1 MPTQQR
7 RTLQPICTTQAWQLY
22 LIQWSIR
29 SPHTVAPGAHAASV
43 GLPKKPQPAAHG
55 AGGGGEAPG
64 ACWRMLR
71 TCFGSYTTYSWPP
84 EKSFVPPETNVARRR
99 RRKDVAL
106 ALAFLY
112 RGKTRARARARART
126 VIMTARTMIMT
137 IIELPLVST
146 ANPTAHGDIG
156 GGRDGGDGG
165 DGGGGEGDGG
175 GGEGGGGEGGG
186 GGSSGGGGVGLG
198 LCPPPQISSI
208 KVTHHVQRP
217 IDQAAA
223 HLLIRICARGGHA

>member
-1 MPTQQR
+1 
-7 RTLQPICTTQAWQLY
+7 
-22 LIQWSIR
+22 
-29 SPHTVAPGAHAASV
+29 
-43 GLPKKPQPAAHG
+43 
-55 AGGGGEAPG
+55 
-64 ACWRMLR
+64 
-71 TCFGSYTTYSWPP
+71 
-84 EKSFVPPETNVARRR
+84 
-99 RRKDVAL
+99 
-106 ALAFLY
+106 
-112 RGKTRARARARART
+112 
-126 VIMTARTMIMT
+126 MIMT